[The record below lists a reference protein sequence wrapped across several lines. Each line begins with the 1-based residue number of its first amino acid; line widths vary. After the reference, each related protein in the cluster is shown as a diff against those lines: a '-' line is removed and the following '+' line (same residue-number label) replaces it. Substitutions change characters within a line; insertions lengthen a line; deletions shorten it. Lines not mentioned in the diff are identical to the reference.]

1 MHPVLEGIE
10 MTEIWV
16 LIWIL
21 TSVTAYFLT
30 EAACVCYSKNSWDK
44 STREFAAI
52 CSILLG
58 PVFLVIAG
66 ELFILALMGSGLTKG
81 DHKTS
86 RD

>member
-1 MHPVLEGIE
+1 MAGL
-10 MTEIWV
+10 WV
-16 LIWIL
+16 LIWVM

-30 EAACVCYSKNSWDK
+30 EAACLCCSKESWDRPAK
-44 STREFAAI
+44 EFAAI

-58 PVFLVIAG
+58 PVYLIIAA
-66 ELFILALMGSGLTKG
+66 ELAVLSLMGSGLTKG